1 MIFLKTVSYPTCPN
15 NKRMMNLVKYIL
27 KKYFKNIAQFQLLKK
42 RCVAR
47 SDGNSPWLV
56 SNITYTYTFLVHIR
70 LKHLHTCKLQS
81 FCTNLA
87 IYLLFGVVLS
97 PFTPYLFYFNVI
109 HHIFKWTNFHLTYFT
124 ECYFLIKKNT
134 TWRS

>member
-1 MIFLKTVSYPTCPN
+1 LNKTVSYPTCPN

-42 RCVAR
+42 ICVAR

-70 LKHLHTCKLQS
+70 LKHLHTCTCKLQS

-97 PFTPYLFYFNVI
+97 PFTPYLFLFQCNAPYFQMDKFSFNL
-109 HHIFKWTNFHLTYFT
+109 FYCMLLFN
-124 ECYFLIKKNT
+124 
-134 TWRS
+134 